1 MSTCTT
7 ERWIDRVDPYGHAR
21 QAGLKVSYVAII
33 FFLVNA
39 FWKAPTLA
47 VLTMCVTGAGIVLIE
62 MPSINTPKKKDV
74 SYIVFTLLTIIT
86 VSIFR
91 FFSYFTVLELVAIV
105 GWSYVLYRLIAK
117 DTEKAQVV
125 AIAILIGFVSL
136 EAPGATDF
144 WQWVNQTAFYVQF
157 AVIAFVAHKLFPNR
171 YLRIAHNILRQIWL
185 LQQRQLIQAKAV
197 ACHCS
202 NPAAP
207 SSVPN
212 PPTLLLSRTDMAT
225 AFIKHI
231 GALEQVQALLPANAR
246 AQLPAL
252 VEALWQYQ
260 QIIDHAAWQG
270 TPTQI
275 DETLREHQALFK
287 KLNTLKTNN
296 NQSPPTKPPPAD
308 RETVRSSA
316 SGQLS
321 DVWSDLC
328 QRA

>member
-171 YLRIAHNILRQIWL
+171 YMRVVNNIMRQIWL
-185 LQQRQLIQAKAV
+185 LQQRQLTEPDKTTFTAMGTEFLK
-197 ACHCS
+197 H
-202 NPAAP
+202 
-207 SSVPN
+207 
-212 PPTLLLSRTDMAT
+212 LS
-225 AFIKHI
+225 
-231 GALEQVQALLPANAR
+231 ALEQVQPLLAPQTR
-246 AQLPAL
+246 EQLPAL
-252 VEALWQYQ
+252 IQALWQYQ
-260 QIIDHAAWQG
+260 QTIETAARNAEQKDIDQILITHKALLKQIRAPTKAAS
-270 TPTQI
+270 PI
-275 DETLREHQALFK
+275 DDDQELVAANTLRQA
-287 KLNTLKTNN
+287 
-296 NQSPPTKPPPAD
+296 
-308 RETVRSSA
+308 
-316 SGQLS
+316 
-321 DVWSDLC
+321 WSQLC

>member
-7 ERWIDRVDPYGHAR
+7 ERWIDRVDPYGYAR

-47 VLTMCVTGAGIVLIE
+47 VLTMCVAGAGIALIE
-62 MPSINTPKKKDV
+62 MPSINTSKKKDV
-74 SYIVFTLLTIIT
+74 SYIVFTLLTITT

-91 FFSYFTVLELVAIV
+91 FFSYFTVLELVAII

-171 YLRIAHNILRQIWL
+171 YMRIVHNIMRQIWL
-185 LQQRQLIQAKAV
+185 LQQRQLTEPDKTSFTAMG
-197 ACHCS
+197 
-202 NPAAP
+202 
-207 SSVPN
+207 
-212 PPTLLLSRTDMAT
+212 TD
-225 AFIKHI
+225 FLKHL
-231 GALEQVQALLPANAR
+231 GTLEQVQPLLAPQTR
-246 AQLPAL
+246 EHLPAL
-252 VEALWQYQ
+252 IQALWQYQ
-260 QIIDHAAWQG
+260 HTIEAAA
-270 TPTQI
+270 
-275 DETLREHQALFK
+275 RH
-287 KLNTLKTNN
+287 
-296 NQSPPTKPPPAD
+296 AD
-308 RETVRSSA
+308 REQIKQILITHEVLLKQIQAPTKATSPIDDDQNLVA
-316 SGQLS
+316 ANTLS
-321 DVWSDLC
+321 QAWSHLC